1 MNVVTD
7 VRTTQR
13 TCKRTSGRTR
23 DVRVDGRVRTSGRT
37 CERTY
42 VRWHVHLV
50 TCARTYENKVDSSRP
65 YFGTSR
71 FFLTYLV
78 LGRFRR
84 TEIRPTRV
92 DLIFVRARARD
103 EWTCQRTYVRSHVRP
118 LVRTRPSTR
127 TSRVRPLV
135 RLHVRWVV
143 RTSVTTFIC
152 TRHQTYALQDHY
164 LLRDFKK
171 S

>member
-23 DVRVDGRVRTSGRT
+23 DVRVDCAYEWTDVWA
-37 CERTY
+37 Y
-42 VRWHVHLV
+42 VRALTRSLV
-50 TCARTYENKVDSSRP
+50 TCARTYGNKVDSSRP
-65 YFGTSR
+65 YFCTSR

-84 TEIRPTRV
+84 TGIRPTRV

-103 EWTCQRTYVRSHVRP
+103 EWTCQRTYVRARP
-118 LVRTRPSTR
+118 STRTHSSVHSYVTRPSTR
-127 TSRVRPLV
+127 TLTRTLCRT
-135 RLHVRWVV
+135 HVRHHVHLHSSPSV
-143 RTSVTTFIC
+143 RSPRSLPF
-152 TRHQTYALQDHY
+152 TRL
-164 LLRDFKK
+164 
-171 S
+171 

>member
-23 DVRVDGRVRTSGRT
+23 WRTSGRT
-37 CERTY
+37 CAYEWTDVWAY
-42 VRWHVHLV
+42 VRASTRSLV

-65 YFGTSR
+65 YFCTSR
-71 FFLTYLV
+71 FFLTYWA
-78 LGRFRR
+78 LGRFQR

-92 DLIFVRARARD
+92 DLIFARARARD

-127 TSRVRPLV
+127 TSRVRPLA

-164 LLRDFKK
+164 FLRDFKK